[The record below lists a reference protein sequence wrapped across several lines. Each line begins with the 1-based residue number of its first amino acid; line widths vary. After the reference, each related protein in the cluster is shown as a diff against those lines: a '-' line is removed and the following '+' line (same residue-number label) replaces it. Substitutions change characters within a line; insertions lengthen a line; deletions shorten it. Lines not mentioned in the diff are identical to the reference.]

1 MFFGGKMEKKVGRN
15 DPCPCGSGKKYK
27 QCCLQK
33 SDSAAKT
40 YTATGKRKFKAKVIK
55 VGEQG
60 QALFQTAAAGA
71 QPTMQLGK
79 FKATSTDF
87 RVRESKEALK
97 FEMPQAPAQ
106 KPEEAPPEAALQG
119 GEFKP
124 TKKDFREKKKEQ

>member
-1 MFFGGKMEKKVGRN
+1 MEKKVGRN

-33 SDSAAKT
+33 PANGTKT
-40 YTATGKRKFKAKVIK
+40 YTAAGKRKFKAKVIK

-71 QPTMQLGK
+71 QPTVQPGK
-79 FKATSTDF
+79 FKATSSDF
-87 RVRESKEALK
+87 RVKERKEDLK
-97 FEMPQAPAQ
+97 FELSEALSKKPEQAPS
-106 KPEEAPPEAALQG
+106 EAAFQG

-124 TKKDFREKKKEQ
+124 TKKDFREKKKDE